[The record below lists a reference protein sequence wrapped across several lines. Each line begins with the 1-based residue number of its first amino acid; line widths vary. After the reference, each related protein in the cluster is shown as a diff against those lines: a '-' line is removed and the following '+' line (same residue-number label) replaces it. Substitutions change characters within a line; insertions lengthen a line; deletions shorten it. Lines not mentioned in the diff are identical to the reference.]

1 MLLILPAFNIL
12 VWDFIDSDSY
22 MHEMF
27 FAERDPDAQIGTNTT
42 PTGVRTL
49 Q

>member
-27 FAERDPDAQIGTNTT
+27 FGEQDPDARIGRNTA
-42 PTGVRTL
+42 PTGVHTL